1 MFLITKD
8 DAPCPP
14 ATAKISPDVSARRL
28 TLRRTAGAVG
38 LTLALIG
45 AATNLSSAAFAAEAS
60 PAAPEL
66 THNGGFE
73 AGTDGWRTNDPAIQ
87 QLKSV
92 PGGHNGKALE
102 LGTTAP
108 GSVVAN
114 DVTNTVTNAAA
125 STSYAVSAWVKA
137 VDTQITGQLRVRETL
152 NSVTTT
158 HASTFQASTDAWKHV
173 TLNMT
178 TAAAGATLDLNV
190 LGWDVPVTAKLLID
204 DVSMTEVPGGQPV
217 VDQPARNQPP
227 AQQHTAGQPPA
238 NQPAPPVAATPN
250 QTGCLASAIGIPS
263 CGVLVGAAVGGNTDP
278 AAFEKSVGGT
288 LQIRRT
294 YWDGGKVDKAVAT
307 AAADIA
313 AGRLPWISFKLPYSW
328 SDMAAGKGDA
338 WAKDLTAKL
347 AKLNGPVWIAFH
359 HEPEGD
365 GNIADWVKM
374 QQRLAPIV
382 HSGSKNVAFT
392 MIVTGWHQFYGDP
405 QFSLDA
411 LWPGDGL
418 VDLVG
423 LDPYNWYGTVKNG
436 KTNTKM
442 DNFAT
447 EFYPQMQ
454 AFAQKHKTAWGIAE
468 TGETDAAARQDP
480 KWLARSYSDMAKF
493 GGVAFTY
500 FNTSLNSNGAS
511 WPITDPGKV
520 SQFADILKSAKAGK

>member
-1 MFLITKD
+1 MSVISKE
-8 DAPCPP
+8 DAPHISPS
-14 ATAKISPDVSARRL
+14 AKIGSGAFTRRP
-28 TLRRTAGAVG
+28 TLRHSAGVVG

-45 AATNLSSAAFAAEAS
+45 AATNVSPAAFAAEPS

-66 THNGGFE
+66 TRNGDFE
-73 AGTDGWRTNDPAIQ
+73 AGTTGWHTNNPAVQ

-92 PGGHNGKALE
+92 TGGHYGKALE

-108 GSVVAN
+108 GVVVAN
-114 DVTNTVTNAAA
+114 DDVNTVTNAAA
-125 STSYAVSAWVKA
+125 STSYLVSAWVKA
-137 VDTQITGQLRVRETL
+137 VDTQIAGQLRVRETK

-158 HASTFQASTDAWKHV
+158 HASTFQAGTDAWQQV
-173 TLNMT
+173 TLSMT
-178 TAAAGATLDLNV
+178 TAEAGATLDLNV
-190 LGWDVPVTAKLLID
+190 LGWDVPTTAKLLID
-204 DVSMTEVPGGQPV
+204 DISMTEVPGV
-217 VDQPARNQPP
+217 QPAEESPTLG
-227 AQQHTAGQPPA
+227 H
-238 NQPAPPVAATPN
+238 PAPPVVAAPN
-250 QTGCLASAIGIPS
+250 PSGCLTSVIGIPS
-263 CGVLVGAAVGGNTDP
+263 CGTLVGAAVGGNTDP
-278 AAFEKSVGGT
+278 AAFEKSIGGT

-294 YWDGGKVDKAVAT
+294 YWNGSKVDKAVAT

-338 WAKDLTAKL
+338 WTADLTAKL
-347 AKLNGPVWIAFH
+347 SRLNGPVWIAFH

-382 HSGSKNVAFT
+382 HSGSRNVAFT

-454 AFAQKHKTAWGIAE
+454 AFADKHNTAWGIAE
-468 TGETDAAARQDP
+468 TGETDAAALQDP
-480 KWLARSYSDMAKF
+480 QWLARSYSDMARF

-500 FNTSLNSNGAS
+500 FNTALNSNGAS

-520 SQFADILKSAKAGK
+520 SQFADILKKAKTGK